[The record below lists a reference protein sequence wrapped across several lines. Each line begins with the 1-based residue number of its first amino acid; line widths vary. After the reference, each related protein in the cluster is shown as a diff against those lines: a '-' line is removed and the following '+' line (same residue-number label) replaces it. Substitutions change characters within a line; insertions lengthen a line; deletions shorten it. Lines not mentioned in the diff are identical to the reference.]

1 MATGFVENHP
11 RAGPDNGSRG
21 EERLMRVER
30 LTSENPRTQGA
41 ARRALYRRHS
51 PAHLDTIAALLRR
64 GLATTRTTARATPAP
79 RAAVILG
86 AGACTEVPLEPLAR
100 ALDAILLV
108 DLDAPGMQRAR
119 AELPASLR
127 SRVRTLPADLSG
139 GVSQSLAALL
149 RAQPWDDLA
158 RLGGPT
164 GAAPLD
170 AAAACL
176 AQCPVPDPPT
186 IPGLTPGAYGL
197 VISSLLL
204 TQLFSLPLL
213 DVLDTLALHAPDV
226 VDRRETHPRYR
237 AAVQDF
243 RRRVA
248 HAHLSLLDALLA
260 PGGAGVLITDVTGHL
275 LPARSGPH
283 TSSTPESLP
292 VLPPDV
298 LDLPRDLAARFTLT
312 SPTPTWRW
320 IVEPSRGET
329 PGRAYDVFGAVFTK
343 PGPSSAS

>member
-1 MATGFVENHP
+1 
-11 RAGPDNGSRG
+11 
-21 EERLMRVER
+21 MRVEQ
-30 LTSENPRTQGA
+30 LASENPRTQGA
-41 ARRALYRRHS
+41 PRRALYRRHS
-51 PAHLDTIAALLRR
+51 PAHLDTIAHLVRR
-64 GLATTRTTARATPAP
+64 GLAARTAPAP

-86 AGACTEVPLEPLAR
+86 AGACTELPLESVAR
-100 ALDAILLV
+100 ALATVVLV
-108 DLDAPGMQRAR
+108 DLDAPGMERAR

-127 SRVRTLPADLSG
+127 TRVRTLRTDLTG
-139 GVSQSLAALL
+139 GVSQALAALL
-149 RAQPWDDLA
+149 RAQPWNDLA

-176 AQCPVPDPPT
+176 ELCPVPDPPAL
-186 IPGLTPGAYGL
+186 PGLAPGAYGL

-226 VDRRETHPRYR
+226 VDSRETHPRYR
-237 AAVQDF
+237 AAAQGF

-248 HAHLSLLDALLA
+248 HAHLSLLDTLLA
-260 PGGAGVLITDVTGHL
+260 PGGIGVLFTDVTGHL

-283 TSSTPESLP
+283 TAPAPESLP

-298 LDLPRDLAARFTLT
+298 LDLPRDLAARFTLAG
-312 SPTPTWRW
+312 PTRAWRW
-320 IVEPSRGET
+320 IVEPPRGEI
-329 PGRAYDVFGAVFTK
+329 PGRAYDVFGAVFIR
-343 PGPSSAS
+343 PSRTTP

>member
-1 MATGFVENHP
+1 
-11 RAGPDNGSRG
+11 
-21 EERLMRVER
+21 MRVER

-41 ARRALYRRHS
+41 VRRAQYRRHS
-51 PAHLDTIAALLRR
+51 PAHLDTIAHLIRR
-64 GLATTRTTARATPAP
+64 GLAVRTAPAP

-86 AGACTEVPLEPLAR
+86 AGAGTELPLASLAR
-100 ALDAILLV
+100 ALDTILLV
-108 DLDAPGMQRAR
+108 DLDLPGMERAR

-127 SRVRTLPADLSG
+127 PRVRALPADLSG
-139 GVSQSLAALL
+139 GVSQTLAALL

-158 RLGGPT
+158 RLAGPT
-164 GAAPLD
+164 AAAPLD
-170 AAAACL
+170 AAAASL
-176 AQCPVPDPPT
+176 EQCTVPDPPT
-186 IPGLTPGAYGL
+186 IPGLAPGAYGL

-213 DVLDTLALHAPDV
+213 DVLDTLALHAPDA
-226 VDRRETHPRYR
+226 VDRRDAHPRYR
-237 AAVQDF
+237 AAAQDF
-243 RRRVA
+243 RHRVA

-260 PGGAGVLITDVTGHL
+260 PGGAGVLISDVTGHL

-283 TSSTPESLP
+283 AAPATESLP

-312 SPTPTWRW
+312 DPTRAWRW
-320 IVEPSRGET
+320 IVEPPHGET

-343 PGPSSAS
+343 LGPSSAS